1 MVPPCCK
8 KLIHGR
14 VASGVFSR
22 CEIHS
27 PCVHPY
33 CEGRRHRFLLKWPT
47 GLDNNR
53 VALGCFANPSTA
65 TPLELDPTLKRWLR
79 YCQDWGYGWSW
90 TVNVRSWRAT
100 DPSDVP
106 DDVLAISRQ
115 NKRWIRQAAQQAELI
130 VCGWGKLGGPRGA
143 EVLELL
149 RAQGQVPHALR
160 LNKDNSPAHPLYL
173 PATCKPFAI
182 RGSQEDRPRSTGLDN
197 VRVPHQHKKAYQ
209 VHQLAQVCRA

>member
-1 MVPPCCK
+1 VVPPCCK

-106 DDVLAISRQ
+106 DDVLFACQRKANWQ
-115 NKRWIRQAAQQAELI
+115 FFRNPKRIYRILRDYPQPHLLSLYIPIYLARLTK
-130 VCGWGKLGGPRGA
+130 GLLGPG
-143 EVLELL
+143 
-149 RAQGQVPHALR
+149 RA
-160 LNKDNSPAHPLYL
+160 
-173 PATCKPFAI
+173 
-182 RGSQEDRPRSTGLDN
+182 
-197 VRVPHQHKKAYQ
+197 
-209 VHQLAQVCRA
+209 

>member
-1 MVPPCCK
+1 MAQHHQK
-8 KLIHGR
+8 QAHGR
-14 VASGVFSR
+14 ISSGVFSR

-27 PCVHPY
+27 RCLLPY

-47 GLDNNR
+47 GLNNNR

-79 YCQDWGYGWSW
+79 YCQDWGFGWSW

-100 DPSDVP
+100 DPADVP
-106 DDVLAISRQ
+106 DDVLVNSRRNDRCIQ
-115 NKRWIRQAAQQAELI
+115 QAALQAELI
-130 VCGWGKLGGPRGA
+130 VCGWGKLGGSRGA

-149 RAQGQVPHALR
+149 RAQGHVPHALR

-173 PATCKPFAI
+173 PANCRPFAI
-182 RGSQEDRPRSTGLDN
+182 RGS
-197 VRVPHQHKKAYQ
+197 
-209 VHQLAQVCRA
+209 